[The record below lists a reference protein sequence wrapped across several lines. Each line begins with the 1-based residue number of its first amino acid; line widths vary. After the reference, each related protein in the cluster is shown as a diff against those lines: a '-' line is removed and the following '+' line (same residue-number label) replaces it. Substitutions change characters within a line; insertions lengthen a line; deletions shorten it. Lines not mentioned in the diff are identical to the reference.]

1 MSTTGR
7 KMKWQ
12 QVDLGQRQ
20 AWIWAD
26 QSKTRTAIAVPLN
39 VNAVGVIQQQW
50 GQHPIRVFTLNGQP
64 IDSAGKAWRNAV
76 KRAGLTDFR
85 FHDLRHTWATRHIQ
99 AGTPLHA
106 LFVGASLPSNPR
118 WSGHRSLRSRL
129 RPLGVSRPASRPF
142 NPRAGAAQL
151 APRWKWED
159 GKTLKWSASTH
170 ISVQRTC
177 RPMQKTRPGFT
188 TPTQTRHS
196 GKSAWRKSLKI
207 GWGERI

>member
-1 MSTTGR
+1 
-7 KMKWQ
+7 MKWQ
-12 QVDLGQRQ
+12 QVDLGRRQ

-106 LFVGASLPSNPR
+106 LMEMGGWKDIEMVRKYAHFS
-118 WSGHRSLRSRL
+118 
-129 RPLGVSRPASRPF
+129 
-142 NPRAGAAQL
+142 AAHLQTY
-151 APRWKWED
+151 AENTARIYD
-159 GKTLKWSASTH
+159 
-170 ISVQRTC
+170 
-177 RPMQKTRPGFT
+177 
-188 TPTQTRHS
+188 PTQTRHS
-196 GKSAWRKSLKI
+196 GKSAWCKPLKI
-207 GWGERI
+207 GRGERI